1 MEILSEQQHAAFRE
15 GRIPAV
21 EEFAE
26 GTWVVPMGLPGK
38 FPGGVQA
45 YSFAYVLDD
54 SSGGLHVVDPGWDL
68 ADNIRRWD
76 EFFTLIGRSFSD
88 VGTVTVTHLHHDHIG
103 LAHLFSQRSGA
114 PVVMN
119 DLEARVLDEAAGL
132 FEAGD
137 APGAN
142 RVSRV
147 YAAMTKERL
156 EAFGVPRDHWQ
167 ELTWLPE
174 EPAFPRADRRLSDGE
189 LLPITGRSIRTI
201 HTPGHTGGHIAL
213 VEEASGIIFTA
224 DHVLPGINPGLGLGG
239 PSPTNPIADYFT
251 SLERMTQYD
260 AYIVAPGHEYFF
272 RGLAQRAEA
281 LKTHHLKRTREVAAA
296 MDQSRTVWE
305 IAQEV
310 TWSDGFS
317 GLRGY
322 KLSSAL
328 SQVAM
333 HMEYVSG

>member
-1 MEILSEQQHAAFRE
+1 MEILSEQQHAAFRA

-21 EEFAE
+21 EEFTD
-26 GTWVVPMGLPGK
+26 GTWVVPMGLPGR

-54 SSGGLHVVDPGWDL
+54 GSGGLHIVDPGWDL
-68 ADNIRRWD
+68 EENTRRWE
-76 EFFTLIGRSFSD
+76 EFFTHVGRAFAD
-88 VGTVTVTHLHHDHIG
+88 VATVTVTHLHHDHIG

-142 RVSRV
+142 RVSRI
-147 YAAMTKERL
+147 YAAMTEERL
-156 EAFGVPRDHWQ
+156 ESFGVPRSYWE

-174 EPAFPRADRRLSDGE
+174 EPAFPRPDVHVGEGE
-189 LLPITGRSIRTI
+189 LLPISGREVRAI
-201 HTPGHTGGHIAL
+201 HTPGHTGGHITL
-213 VEEASGIIFTA
+213 VEAATGIIFTA

-239 PSPTNPIADYFT
+239 PSPTNPIADYFDA
-251 SLERMTQYD
+251 LERVKQYD
-260 AYIVAPGHEYFF
+260 SFIVAPGHEYLF
-272 RGLAQRAEA
+272 RGLAARTES
-281 LKTHHLKRTREVAAA
+281 LKNHHLQRTREVAAA
-296 MDQSRTVWE
+296 MGQPRTVWE

-310 TWSDGFS
+310 TWSDGFAA
-317 GLRGY
+317 LRGY

-328 SQVAM
+328 SQVSM
-333 HMEYVSG
+333 HMEYVGG